1 MDRDLQ
7 RIAAILTTLA
17 EFPGVPESTL
27 YMFCDMDMTVWHHI
41 RLTLINADL
50 ISISG
55 FLVSLTVKGRIVASQ
70 IEEAIE
76 GGKI

>member
-17 EFPGVPESTL
+17 EFPTAPESSL
-27 YMFCDMDMTVWHHI
+27 YMFCDMDMTTWGRI
-41 RLTLINADL
+41 KETLINADL
-50 ISISG
+50 ISIKG
-55 FLVSLTVKGRIVASQ
+55 YQVSLTPKGRVVASQ

-76 GGKI
+76 GGKG